1 MPKPKRK
8 SVLTG
13 WLEPPQLHEPV
24 TVTSAPPRDRQ
35 PRVAKT
41 IQQTLYLPPAVHDQ
55 LRSLAFHRRVKMHT
69 IIMQGLD
76 KIFQENGLKS
86 ISDLKT
92 PK

>member
-1 MPKPKRK
+1 MPKRK
-8 SVLTG
+8 TVLTG
-13 WLEPPQLHEPV
+13 WLEPPQLHQPV
-24 TVTSAPPRDRQ
+24 PVAIAPPHDRE
-35 PRVAKT
+35 PRTAKT

-69 IIMQGLD
+69 IVLQGLD

-86 ISDLKT
+86 ISELAP